1 MEETFLLG
9 VRGFSSAAADTK
21 ASPEPSV
28 CSSTHS
34 LFGHFACSS
43 SDFPCLSGT
52 SRPAFLGSF
61 RHFSPATSEPSELVE
76 VDRVRL
82 TDKLFSCGAAG
93 SPAAFLWFGLMFLLF
108 PLITATLMGPADD
121 LCLLPPSPACTSS
134 FLTTALFPL
143 DGADLFW
150 VAGLGGE
157 GAGRDPTLALTVFK
171 STLETLFASGPG
183 GLAAVETA
191 DLGAGLGLAA
201 RLTSGWEGG
210 GLEPSTPVSASSG
223 GGELVF
229 LTSSVG
235 ICVSSL
241 RSSEAGGSV

>member
-1 MEETFLLG
+1 M
-9 VRGFSSAAADTK
+9 
-21 ASPEPSV
+21 
-28 CSSTHS
+28 
-34 LFGHFACSS
+34 
-43 SDFPCLSGT
+43 
-52 SRPAFLGSF
+52 
-61 RHFSPATSEPSELVE
+61 
-76 VDRVRL
+76 DRVRL
-82 TDKLFSCGAAG
+82 TDKLFSCGTVG

-108 PLITATLMGPADD
+108 ALITATLMGPADD
-121 LCLLPPSPACTSS
+121 RCLLPPSPACTS
-134 FLTTALFPL
+134 FLTTPLFPL

-150 VAGLGGE
+150 VAGFGGE
-157 GAGRDPTLALTVFK
+157 GAERDPTLALTVFK

-183 GLAAVETA
+183 GLAAVEAA

-210 GLEPSTPVSASSG
+210 GLEPTTPVSASSG

-241 RSSEAGGSV
+241 RSSEAGGSA